1 MSIRSFTVFMLLTL
15 FATVS
20 FADKIKVIS
29 TPDAPAAIGPYS
41 QAVQFSDF
49 VFLAGQIPLDP
60 STSDIVNTAEECVEG
75 DEVDNSCVVRLHT
88 EQVMDNIKA
97 VLAAAKLDW
106 CDVAM
111 STVYLADLNDFGVF
125 NSVYGEYFDDCGK
138 NYYPARATV
147 QTGIPRS
154 GKLEI
159 AVIAVKQKGK

>member
-15 FATVS
+15 FATAS

-29 TPDAPAAIGPYS
+29 TDDAPAAIGPYS

-60 STSDIVNTAEECVEG
+60 DTNAIVDTSDCVK
-75 DEVDNSCVVRLHT
+75 DNNVDNNCVVELHT
-88 EQVMDNIKA
+88 KQVMDNIKA

-111 STVYLADLNDFGVF
+111 STVYLADLTDFGVF
-125 NSVYGEYFDDCGK
+125 NPVYGQYFDDCRK
-138 NYYPARATV
+138 DYYPARATV
-147 QTGIPRS
+147 QAGIPRS